1 MEPDIKIPDIKM
13 NQAPTVPGFSPE
25 QYTNSSSPEAGYED
39 RVERESSPSKL
50 ETKAPA
56 VVTAV
61 ALPEPVA
68 TDSSGQPPALNDV
81 PLIADDDDLIE
92 KEWVERAKKIVSDTK
107 GDPHK
112 RDDQATELK
121 VNYLQKRFGRRIGSD
136 R

>member
-1 MEPDIKIPDIKM
+1 MEPDIKTPDIKM
-13 NQAPTVPGFSPE
+13 NQAPAMSGFSPE
-25 QYTNSSSPEAGYED
+25 QYANNTPEAGHEG
-39 RVERESSPSKL
+39 RAERGVRSPEL
-50 ETKAPA
+50 ETKA
-56 VVTAV
+56 TAV
-61 ALPEPVA
+61 ATVAVLPGPVIA
-68 TDSSGQPPALNDV
+68 DGSGQPAILNDV

-121 VNYLQKRFGRRIGSD
+121 VNYLLKRFGRKIGSD